1 MQGKAAQTISI
12 ETTEITEQKA
22 VSCNLFGLNPFQLYI
37 FSVNVSNQY
46 LDFQQSNNLIIR
58 RGYMTF

>member
-37 FSVNVSNQY
+37 FSVNVSNI
-46 LDFQQSNNLIIR
+46 LISNNQ
-58 RGYMTF
+58 TTS

>member
-12 ETTEITEQKA
+12 ETTEITEQQA

-37 FSVNVSNQY
+37 TFSVNVSNN
-46 LDFQQSNNLIIR
+46 LISNNQTIS
-58 RGYMTF
+58 

>member
-12 ETTEITEQKA
+12 ETTEITEQQT

-37 FSVNVSNQY
+37 TFSVNVSN
-46 LDFQQSNNLIIR
+46 NNMRQAGLSHC
-58 RGYMTF
+58 GS